1 MVKEPFAQP
10 EYKEG
15 IEADAVCGQ
24 CGTTNPEGTLICKTC
39 GNNLRD
45 QRHLRLAADQML
57 DAEAEGASSS
67 SFLAKALPILGLLI
81 VLWLGLNAGRISSML
96 TTASDY
102 GRDFEAASSSEE
114 YWQGEDHELYD
125 GLYQELLTAFPS
137 FSDAEAARLESTVS
151 SEFTDGVYALYEKTG
166 TTQRFVGA
174 AKLKFQDGAWHYVAQ
189 VNGDIQLRGRASQK
203 EHMLSANWDEGGVMY
218 NGAFYTVSGA
228 ALLNPDGVVSI
239 SGVTDLN
246 ATQYQSAAY
255 RIPGL

>member
-57 DAEAEGASSS
+57 DAEVEGAPAS

-96 TTASDY
+96 TTASDS
-102 GRDFEAASSSEE
+102 GRGFESAPSSEV
-114 YWQGEDHELYD
+114 YWQGEGHELYD
-125 GLYQELLTAFPS
+125 GLYQELLASFPTL
-137 FSDAEAARLESTVS
+137 SDAEAARLESTEK
-151 SEFTDGVYALYEKTG
+151 SEFSDGVYAVYEKLG

-174 AKLKFQDGAWHYVAQ
+174 AILKFQDGEWHYVAQ
-189 VNGDIQLRGRASQK
+189 INGVIQLRGHASQN
-203 EHMLSANWDEGGVMY
+203 EHMLSADWHEGGVMY
-218 NGAFYTVSGA
+218 NDACYAVSGA

-246 ATQYQSAAY
+246 TTQYQSAAY